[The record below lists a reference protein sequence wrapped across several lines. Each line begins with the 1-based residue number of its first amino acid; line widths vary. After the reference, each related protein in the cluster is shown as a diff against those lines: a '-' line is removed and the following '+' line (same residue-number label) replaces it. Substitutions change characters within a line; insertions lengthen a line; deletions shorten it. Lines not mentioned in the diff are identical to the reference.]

1 MYGEKEMDFAVYLIH
16 CLAEAWK
23 KRPKQVYAILDQ
35 TGILDGYIFPCY
47 DTLHTLGREYLI
59 NDITEF
65 AEEKGVRI

>member
-1 MYGEKEMDFAVYLIH
+1 MCGEKEMDFAVYLIH

-23 KRPKQVYAILDQ
+23 KLPAQVYAILDR